1 MVNKNDNMCHFD
13 KVRIELSLKAC
24 QYLGGI
30 TNGVTIWNIYSEL
43 LNQLS
48 QTNGT
53 IVKRGIQITLSE
65 GELDCSVNSLCKRL
79 GIGPKPMT
87 KVLDRFVELGLIRRT
102 PSKLASIADLVSVV
116 GWSNED
122 GYHELRHSGEQKAD
136 ALQCPT
142 EDVEDNPSPSGQ
154 NPDGTPIEQPDR
166 QILSDECSKP
176 EADEQ
181 HIEVDDAEQFQS
193 GNLQQSDEQT
203 PDDSP
208 DEADNPSESIDAQE
222 PDTSSNIDTHETSDE
237 DQSVLEDLQ
246 EQGNSSPTEA
256 SPLSMTDIVNQM
268 TGANQGFVIPS
279 VITSPPVR
287 QKPHGK
293 RSKAENQG

>member
-102 PSKLASIADLVSVV
+102 PSKLASIADMVSVV
-116 GWSNED
+116 GWTDED
-122 GYHELRHSGEQKAD
+122 GYHELRHSGEQTTDTLQSPTD
-136 ALQCPT
+136 A
-142 EDVEDNPSPSGQ
+142 VEDNPSLFGH
-154 NPDGTPIEQPDR
+154 NPDSTPIEQPDK
-166 QILSDECSKP
+166 QILPDKCSTQD
-176 EADEQ
+176 ADEQ
-181 HIEVDDAEQFQS
+181 YTQRR
-193 GNLQQSDEQT
+193 
-203 PDDSP
+203 P
-208 DEADNPSESIDAQE
+208 
-222 PDTSSNIDTHETSDE
+222 
-237 DQSVLEDLQ
+237 
-246 EQGNSSPTEA
+246 PTEH
-256 SPLSMTDIVNQM
+256 SLWRRKNLPC
-268 TGANQGFVIPS
+268 
-279 VITSPPVR
+279 R
-287 QKPHGK
+287 QVAGDWF
-293 RSKAENQG
+293 